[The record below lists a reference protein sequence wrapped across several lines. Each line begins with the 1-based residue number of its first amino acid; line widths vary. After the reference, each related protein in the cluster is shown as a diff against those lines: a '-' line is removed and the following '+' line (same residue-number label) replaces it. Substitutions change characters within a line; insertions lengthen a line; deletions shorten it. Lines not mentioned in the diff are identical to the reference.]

1 MPVTAADLHITV
13 NAPGEM
19 PATHSA
25 TGVSCFSL
33 EDTLLNTYPAGT
45 TLQYG
50 GVKNGDDLNGV
61 NILDMAGI
69 SSHILGLYPLTSP
82 YAFFAADV
90 NQSGDITGFDIVHI
104 RNLIIGKYAT
114 FPNSTS
120 WRFYQGNCMYPNP
133 FNPFSNTCPAVSVA
147 ELLASP
153 PDTLQLAGV
162 KTGDVN
168 GDASPTEP
176 FSYPYISDFSQ
187 LLIPDIV
194 LPAGID
200 TVIEIKMGGDLD
212 LRGMQ
217 VEFLYDTSLLTFN
230 GPVPTDIFP
239 MVVYN
244 AVPGKIRAASLQI
257 DPPIEPGM
265 LLMKLRFTAHSEV
278 YLPNAFSL
286 NPSVL
291 QSLGAYELAPPRGI
305 QFSSGVYHVSAA
317 SEPNSGDGLSA
328 PSPNPFSTTTTFSFQ
343 LGTPETVLL
352 EVFDLH
358 GKRLYRYE
366 NRLPAGDQAITLGQ
380 EMIPSRIIGYYRIQ
394 AGRRWSSGKLMRW

>member
-1 MPVTAADLHITV
+1 
-13 NAPGEM
+13 
-19 PATHSA
+19 
-25 TGVSCFSL
+25 
-33 EDTLLNTYPAGT
+33 
-45 TLQYG
+45 
-50 GVKNGDDLNGV
+50 
-61 NILDMAGI
+61 
-69 SSHILGLYPLTSP
+69 
-82 YAFFAADV
+82 
-90 NQSGDITGFDIVHI
+90 
-104 RNLIIGKYAT
+104 
-114 FPNSTS
+114 
-120 WRFYQGNCMYPNP
+120 MYPNP
-133 FNPFSNTCPAVSVA
+133 FNPFSNTCPAVSVE

-153 PDTLQLAGV
+153 PDTLHLAGV
-162 KTGDVN
+162 KIGDVN
-168 GDASPTEP
+168 GDASPTES
-176 FSYPYISDFSQ
+176 FSYPFISNFSQ

-317 SEPNSGDGLSA
+317 SEPSSGDGLSA
-328 PSPNPFSTTTTFSFQ
+328 PDPNPFSDATTFSFH
-343 LGTPETVLL
+343 LETPETIRL
-352 EVFDLH
+352 EVYDLH
-358 GKRLYRYE
+358 GKNLYRYE
-366 NRLPAGDQAITLGQ
+366 NRLPAGDQTITVEQ
-380 EMIPSRIIGYYRIQ
+380 EVLSSGSIGYYRLQ
-394 AGRRWSSGKLMRW
+394 AGRKWRSGKLMRW